1 MERAYLQGTAY
12 AFILVAGLSL
22 LMIRRVR
29 ETLLAL
35 LPLILGL
42 LWTIGLMHVFGIR
55 FNLANIWGLPLI
67 IGTSAEFGLNV
78 MLRHMEGR
86 THRGPLVA
94 RSTVMA
100 VALNGVVMMVGF
112 GSLMVASHQGIWSLG
127 LLLTIGSGCNVLAS
141 LVVLPVVLTLLT
153 RRPAVPVVDHVRKIS
168 AG

>member
-1 MERAYLQGTAY
+1 VVADRVISRRVLVVHWKEHRHRLKIVSAY

-35 LPLILGL
+35 LPLTLGV

-78 MLRHMEGR
+78 MLRYMEGR
-86 THRGPLVA
+86 AHRGPLVA
-94 RSTVMA
+94 RST
-100 VALNGVVMMVGF
+100 
-112 GSLMVASHQGIWSLG
+112 SWPS
-127 LLLTIGSGCNVLAS
+127 
-141 LVVLPVVLTLLT
+141 P
-153 RRPAVPVVDHVRKIS
+153 
-168 AG
+168 